1 MFFDK
6 FIRGPGVLQ
15 YIIDG
20 LDQIQLPAVGIAA
33 SLILA
38 GLHPFHFGLLL
49 RSLQNTQSMGQTDF
63 IVGLT
68 VSQQIIGALVELLSV
83 YIADAV
89 DHQMV
94 VDVAGVHV
102 GGDHNLEAWEL
113 PLGQLQPDGVSLC
126 RCDGIVL
133 CEGLDEVVELPSIG
147 FSELLLSGEHLG
159 VGGLGNTVVSDHQ
172 LSVAP
177 ERLLFLRHVV
187 QRPTHRT
194 AALPLAVDCREG
206 CHHRTSRARRWT
218 CSQRAA

>member
-1 MFFDK
+1 
-6 FIRGPGVLQ
+6 
-15 YIIDG
+15 
-20 LDQIQLPAVGIAA
+20 
-33 SLILA
+33 
-38 GLHPFHFGLLL
+38 
-49 RSLQNTQSMGQTDF
+49 MGQQVIRT
-63 IVGLT
+63 
-68 VSQQIIGALVELLSV
+68 LVELLPV
-83 YIADAV
+83 DTTDAV
-89 DHQMV
+89 DYQMV
-94 VDVAGVHV
+94 VEVVGVHM
-102 GGDHNLEAWEL
+102 GGDHDLEAGKFS
-113 PLGQLQPDGVSLC
+113 LGQLQPDGVSLC

-206 CHHRTSRARRWT
+206 CHHRTSRARRGT